1 MSKIGDLFV
10 RLGLKKSEFDRG
22 MDEAKAKTKGFGES
36 IKSIGATAKVAFAAI
51 AVAAGAF
58 VNEFVRHSQR
68 FSDQWDQTMGRM
80 KAAWSTFL
88 TSLSTWDW
96 EGFGR
101 RISGAMDAAAASVA
115 AHDLETEVQNSINIR
130 KGQMEEE
137 LAMLRIQS
145 QNTKLSYQER
155 AEAAEKY
162 LSKVKPLYDQE
173 IKLREQIRE
182 ADLNEYLKKAGV
194 SQTAG
199 NREAVEKLLTDVAPN
214 TALLNALAEYSK
226 KNRGA
231 KKYKFTAEDERLVN
245 NFLAGQDYGTGAALA
260 SLAEYYQN
268 GSSDTDAK
276 KAADAI
282 TGLYSAQAA
291 FNEETRRIQQT
302 KNSAEAQAMNTPSV
316 SSSTGGTDAALEAQ
330 RRQAERIAKEAAEY
344 QLSERTQ
351 LKKHYEEEKALLEQ
365 FGIDTTMLTL
375 KYLDAD
381 AELTRK
387 ELAEDQEMLQEQLE
401 DFADNFKVE
410 LDPFEIPPS
419 VQEFLDE
426 LTRLQEEAEDRA
438 QRFKEALVNG
448 FVDGIQE
455 LTDQLTGLS
464 EVNGGAIVKALL
476 SPLADMAQQEGEL
489 LIMQGLGI
497 EAIKGAL
504 TSLNGIAAV
513 AAGTA
518 LVAAAA
524 AVKSGLSRIAQTG
537 GNAAGVA
544 TTGAS
549 DVGTGL
555 VGSVQ
560 DLELTVRIEGSLR
573 GSDIVL
579 AAERTQA
586 NWSR

>member
-22 MDEAKAKTKGFGES
+22 MDDAKAKTRGFGETM
-36 IKSIGATAKVAFAAI
+36 KDVGKKAQLAWAA
-51 AVAAGAF
+51 AAAALGVF
-58 VNEFVRHSQR
+58 VKEFVQHSQR
-68 FSDQWDQTMGRM
+68 FGDQWNQTMSRM
-80 KAAWSTFL
+80 KAAWNTFL
-88 TSLSTWDW
+88 TTLTNWDW

-101 RISGAMDAAAASVA
+101 RISGAMAAAAQSTA
-115 AHDLETEVQNSINIR
+115 MHDLETEVRNSINIR

-145 QNTKLSYQER
+145 QNTKLSYEER
-155 AEAAEKY
+155 AEAARQYLEK
-162 LSKVKPLYDQE
+162 VRPLYDQE
-173 IKLREQIRE
+173 IKLREGIRN
-182 ADLNEYLKKAGV
+182 ADLNEYLAKAGIG
-194 SQTAG
+194 QNAA
-199 NREAVEKLLTDVAPN
+199 NRAAVEKLLTDVAPN
-214 TALLNALAEYSK
+214 TALLNALSEYSK
-226 KNRGA
+226 RNRGA
-231 KKYKFTAEDERLVN
+231 RKYKFTAEDERLVN
-245 NFLAGQDYGTGAALA
+245 DFLATQDVGTGAALA
-260 SLAEYYQN
+260 SLAEYYV
-268 GSSDTDAK
+268 GSGDKDAK

-282 TGLYSAQAA
+282 TGLYGAQAA

-302 KNSAEAQAMNTPSV
+302 MNSAEAGALKVPAV
-316 SSSTGGTDAALEAQ
+316 SSTDSTDAALEAQ
-330 RRQAERIAKEAAEY
+330 RRQAERIAEQAAEY

-387 ELAEDQEMLQEQLE
+387 ELQEDQELLQDQLE
-401 DFADNFKVE
+401 EFADSFQVE
-410 LDPFEIPPS
+410 LEPFELGPG
-419 VQEFLDE
+419 VQEFIDE
-426 LTRLQEEAEDRA
+426 LARLQEEAEDRA
-438 QRFKEALVNG
+438 QRFKEALVSG
-448 FVDGIQE
+448 FADGIQE
-455 LTDQLTGLS
+455 LTDQLMGLS
-464 EVNGGAIVKALL
+464 EVNGGAILKALL
-476 SPLADMAQQEGEL
+476 TPLADMAQQEGEL

-497 EAIKGAL
+497 EAIKSAL
-504 TSLNGIAAV
+504 TSLNGVAAI

-524 AVKSGLSRIAQTG
+524 AVKSGLSKIAQSG

-544 TTGAS
+544 TTGAA

-560 DLELTVRIEGSLR
+560 DMELTVKIEGSLR

-579 AAERTQA
+579 AAQRTEA